1 RLRVAWPDIVLVEVE
16 EDVGEIG
23 HGGKVLYGRP
33 GRGRR
38 RWRRSA
44 SAGPS
49 AALQLLLAAWRGGAG
64 PRPRPGRAGPP
75 AGAPRAG
82 RGPGRGGRG
91 RLRGRRPFRAAA
103 EGHGGDEQEGE
114 SKMGTARKHDASFW
128 PALESASQRPR
139 DYHGRRGDHEGLVAS
154 PGPRVMGSW

>member
-1 RLRVAWPDIVLVEVE
+1 RLQPCGIGVKRLRVAWPDIVLVEVE

-64 PRPRPGRAGPP
+64 RRPGP
-75 AGAPRAG
+75 
-82 RGPGRGGRG
+82 GGRG

-154 PGPRVMGSW
+154 PGPRVMGSWAEPS